1 MTTDLETQRERA
13 EALVEILRD
22 FVDVD
27 LWEEDGEV
35 CAEPVIS
42 AEMVL
47 DALGCCGFVLQ
58 PGEDAGKAFIDGFI
72 RKLHSRQLK

>member
-13 EALVEILRD
+13 DEFLEILLD
-22 FVDVD
+22 FAEVD
-27 LWEEDGEV
+27 LWQEDGEIFG
-35 CAEPVIS
+35 EPVIS

-58 PGEDAGKAFIDGFI
+58 PGEDAGKAFIDGVI
-72 RKLHSRQLK
+72 RKLHSRQVQ

>member
-1 MTTDLETQRERA
+1 MTTDLQTQRERA

-27 LWEEDGEV
+27 LWEEDGEIFG
-35 CAEPVIS
+35 EPVITR
-42 AEMVL
+42 EMVL

-58 PGEDAGKAFIDGFI
+58 PGEDAGKAFIDGII
-72 RKLHSRQLK
+72 RKASSR